1 MDYFFYKT
9 YLFLIKLKKNDG
21 DAKWS
26 AFLFTGV
33 YFAISILSL
42 NCFIG
47 ILYENPLSMLM
58 KSKPLFFWMLIFIL
72 SPAFLSLRYYWHL
85 ELASIKV
92 SYNAMGVSKR
102 RIVNAFL
109 YVALVAIPLLTF
121 ILFRLYV
128 VGQFKWW

>member
-72 SPAFLSLRYYWHL
+72 SPVLLSLRYYWHL
-85 ELASIKV
+85 EIANIKV

-102 RIVNAFL
+102 RIVNAFI